1 MVIKLTKHSVP
12 SDGDRFLWVRFR
24 ALGDVLQALAE
35 VYLIKQIFP
44 TLHICFLTKPE
55 YAEIVRSQ
63 PYIEEVICGDKAPIS
78 IMKQTA
84 KLIKANHYNWIG
96 YTYKGMHMPY
106 LAWRSGIK
114 NRLGNSNFLPFL
126 ETANI
131 YKWGKANGI
140 DFHSRLEKSCFATQN
155 STQFAKNILSPF
167 EGRKKIFCIIGAS
180 TVEKMWPTAHWIEF
194 LTPIVNDG
202 WSVVLNGYGER
213 EQKVADEIA
222 DNLPKENVLNLVGK
236 LNYVN
241 MIGVVSEC
249 RIAVGNDTGPLH
261 MAALCGIPTV
271 GIFDYIQPIEV
282 GYNMPW
288 LNFAVARE
296 EKLQTFYAKKRQQS
310 VLAEIEPQA
319 VREKFDELVRNW
331 L

>member
-1 MVIKLTKHSVP
+1 MSKVSLP
-12 SDGDRFLWVRFR
+12 QPGDKFLWVRFGS
-24 ALGDVLQALAE
+24 LGDVLQALSEA
-35 VYLIKQIFP
+35 YLVKKKFPDIK
-44 TLHICFLTKPE
+44 LCFMTRQE
-55 YAEIVRSQ
+55 YADVAKSQ
-63 PYIEEVICGDKAPIS
+63 PYIEEVVIGEKSPS
-78 IMKQTA
+78 SVLKQTA
-84 KLIKANHYNWIG
+84 NMLHEHKFDWIAS
-96 YTYKGMHMPY
+96 TFKGAHMPFM
-106 LAWRSGIK
+106 AWRSGIK
-114 NRLGNSNFLPFL
+114 NRLGNSKFLPFL

-131 YKWGKANGI
+131 YKWGNANGI
-140 DFHSRLEKSCFATQN
+140 DFHARTEKSCFPTVK
-155 STQFAKNILSPF
+155 STKFAKEILSPLD
-167 EGRKKIFCIIGAS
+167 GKKKIFCVIGAS
-180 TVEKMWPTAHWIEF
+180 TVEKMWLTASWIEF
-194 LTPIVNDG
+194 LTPLVNDG

-222 DNLPKENVLNLVGK
+222 DHLPRENVLNLVSK

-249 RIAVGNDTGPLH
+249 QIAVGNDTGPLH

-319 VREKFDELVRNW
+319 VWEKFDELV
-331 L
+331 LKSKIQ